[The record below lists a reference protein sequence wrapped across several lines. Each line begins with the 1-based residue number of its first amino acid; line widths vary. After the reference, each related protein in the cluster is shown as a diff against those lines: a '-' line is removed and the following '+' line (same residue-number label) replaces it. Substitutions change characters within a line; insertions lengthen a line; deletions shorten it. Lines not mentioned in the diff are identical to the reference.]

1 VVGKNAIQNP
11 KSKIQNQGDQSM
23 LTERQMDRYAD
34 VLLWGLKTAR
44 KTKYQKSDIVI
55 IRFNLP
61 AVRLAEILQAKLLK
75 MGLHPI
81 HRLLATPSM
90 EHNFYSLSTGSQ
102 LTFLPPGEKPLSAKL
117 NGSIFLYAPES
128 LTHLRDIDPRKIGKA
143 TVAQKQLRDILTGRE
158 AQGDYSWT
166 LCVYPTEALANHANL
181 PMQEYTRQIV
191 NACFLNKTS
200 PVAQWRQIYRKA
212 QSIKKWL
219 NRLKVDSL
227 HVESKNID
235 LRIALGQQRRWVG
248 ISGRNIPSF
257 EIFVSP
263 DWRGTSGIFFADQP
277 SFRSGNYVS
286 GVRLEFREGRA
297 IQIKACEGEAFVKKQ
312 LSMDQGANK
321 LGEFSL
327 TDKRFSRINTFM
339 ANTLFDENYGG
350 KYGNCHVA
358 LGSSYTDT
366 FSGDPRKL
374 TKRAK
379 QKLGY
384 NDSALH
390 WDFVSTEKKRVTAHL
405 QSGQKLIIYENGK
418 FAHS

>member
-1 VVGKNAIQNP
+1 
-11 KSKIQNQGDQSM
+11 M
-23 LTERQMDRYAD
+23 LTEKQMDRYAD
-34 VLLWGLKTAR
+34 ILLWGLKTAR
-44 KTKYQKSDIVI
+44 KTKFRKNDMVL

-75 MGLHPI
+75 MGIHPI
-81 HRLLATPSM
+81 QRLSATPTM
-90 EHNFYSLSTGSQ
+90 EHNFYSLSTSNQ
-102 LTFLPPGEKPLSAKL
+102 LTFLPPGEKPLAEQL
-117 NGSIFLYAPES
+117 NGSIFLHAPES
-128 LTHLRDIDPRKIGKA
+128 LTHLHDVDPRRIGKA
-143 TVAQKQLRDILTGRE
+143 TVAQKQLRDIFTRRE

-166 LCVYPTEALANHANL
+166 LCMFPTEALARHASL
-181 PMQEYTRQIV
+181 PIQEYTRHIV

-200 PVAQWRQIYRKA
+200 PVAEWQQIYRKA
-212 QSIKKWL
+212 QLIKNWL
-219 NRLKVDSL
+219 NGMQISYYQI
-227 HVESKNID
+227 ESENVD
-235 LRIALGQQRRWVG
+235 LRVTPGKKRKWIG

-263 DWRGTSGIFFADQP
+263 DWRGTSGIFYADQP

-286 GVRLEFREGRA
+286 GVRLEFKNGRA
-297 IQIKACEGEAFVKKQ
+297 VNITASEGEAFVKKQ
-312 LSMDQGANK
+312 LSMDQVANK

-358 LGSSYTDT
+358 LGASYTDT

-374 TKRAK
+374 TKNLK

-390 WDFVSTEKKRVTAHL
+390 WDFVNTERKRVTAHL
-405 QSGQKLIIYENGK
+405 QSGKKLIIYENGK
-418 FAHS
+418 FTHS